1 MIGEGSIEPIVA
13 SATIAKARRSKSG
26 IGTVAGTARLTE
38 TLHSQKP
45 LDSIALIYAPAQYV
59 IRNGRWESGQVSVR
73 RAIVA
78 RFVIVLMAIFTLGHL
93 FDRAPVAGRGP
104 PKRDLGQRREPY
116 RTSRQGSIRCMKRGS
131 GANEISL

>member
-1 MIGEGSIEPIVA
+1 MRVGPVIGEGSIEPIVA
-13 SATIAKARRSKSG
+13 SATIAKTRRSKSG

-38 TLHSQKP
+38 TQHSQKP
-45 LDSIALIYAPAQYV
+45 LNSIALIYAPAQYV

-93 FDRAPVAGRGP
+93 TEEGP
-104 PKRDLGQRREPY
+104 RSA
-116 RTSRQGSIRCMKRGS
+116 T
-131 GANEISL
+131 GAL